1 MVQWLFLFFHKRC
14 KKLSVDFTCRN
25 FNVRIIILIAMC
37 FRVYSLSLPQRV
49 SGCLSSL
56 FWRCG
61 FESNFW
67 EKELQSGQS
76 LSDEN
81 L

>member
-1 MVQWLFLFFHKRC
+1 MLFFFSRKRR
-14 KKLSVDFTCRN
+14 KKLHVDFTRRI
-25 FNVRIIILIAMC
+25 FNVRINILIAMC
-37 FRVYSLSLPQRV
+37 FGVYSLSLPQRV